1 MGSIGIVS
9 YGAYLPRYRLNRA
22 VISKALE
29 WLNPGGMTGEKAVSN
44 FDEDSLTM
52 AVAACINATDEIDRR
67 KIEGVYFASTTA
79 PYYERESAA
88 IISTVLNLNTNV
100 RTCDFGG
107 ALKSGTAA
115 LLAALDYAKGEG
127 GNMLVCATDCRLG
140 KPGSPAELLFGDG
153 AGAVTTGNENPI
165 AVFEGAY
172 SSGADFPDFRR
183 SEGDKFVRTSEER
196 FIRDEGF
203 AKIIPE
209 VVHGLLKKLNLTPKD
224 INKAGYACAYAKDHA
239 ALGKKMGFELGQI
252 QAPLLAVVGELGT
265 ATPLVTLSAMLDEA
279 KPGDKL
285 LLASFGNG
293 ADALVFT
300 VTEEIN
306 KLKNRTKLS
315 KCLAAKKELTS
326 YEKYLVFR
334 GILPIEIG
342 VGQDIA
348 PTQLP
353 LAWRERKTILAL
365 CGTKCKKCGTPQYPP
380 QRICVNPKCGAVNEM
395 EPYRFADRKG
405 KVFSFT
411 EDYTAASI
419 SPPLMYSV
427 IDFEGGGR
435 FMFELTD
442 CESGSVKTGTSVH
455 MSLRHKYH
463 DKERGIHG
471 YFWKA
476 VPVIE

>member
-1 MGSIGIVS
+1 MGNIGIIS

-22 VISKALE
+22 VISKAIE
-29 WLNPGGMTGEKAVSN
+29 WLNPVGMTGEKAVSN
-44 FDEDSLTM
+44 FDEDSLTL
-52 AVAACINATDEIDRR
+52 ATAACINAMDDIDRR

-79 PYYERESAA
+79 PYCERESAS
-88 IISTVLNLNTNV
+88 IISEALDLNTNI
-100 RTCDFGG
+100 RTFDFGG

-115 LLAALDYAKGEG
+115 LLAALDYAKGGG
-127 GNMLVCATDCRLG
+127 GNMLVCAADCRLG
-140 KPGSPAELLFGDG
+140 KPGSSAELLFGDG
-153 AGAVTTGNENPI
+153 AGAVITGNENPI
-165 AVFEGAY
+165 AIFEGAC
-172 SSGADFPDFRR
+172 SSAADFPDFRR
-183 SEGDKFVRTSEER
+183 SEGDKFVRVSEER
-196 FIRDEGF
+196 FIREEGF

-209 VVHGLLKKLNLTPKD
+209 VVFRLLKKLNMTPKD

-239 ALGKKMGFELGQI
+239 GLGKKMGFEPGQI
-252 QAPLLAVVGELGT
+252 QAPLLSIVGELGT
-265 ATPLVTLSAMLDEA
+265 ATPLIILSAMLDEA

-300 VTEEIN
+300 VTEGIN

-353 LAWRERKTILAL
+353 LAWRERKTIMAL

-380 QRICVNPKCGAVNEM
+380 QRICVNPKCGAVDEM
-395 EPYRFADRKG
+395 EPYRFADKKG

-411 EDYTAASI
+411 EDYTAAST
-419 SPPLMYSV
+419 SPPLIYSMV
-427 IDFEGGGR
+427 DFEGGGR

-442 CESGSVKTGTSVH
+442 CESGSVKMGMPVH
-455 MSLRHKYH
+455 MSLRHKYY